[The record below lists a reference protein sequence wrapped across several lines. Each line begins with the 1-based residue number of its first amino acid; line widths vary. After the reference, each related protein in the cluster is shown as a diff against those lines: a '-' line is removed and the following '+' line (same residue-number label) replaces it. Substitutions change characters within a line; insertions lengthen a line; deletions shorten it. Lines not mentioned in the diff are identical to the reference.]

1 MAPELILAQLE
12 DEMRRAPITTATD
25 VYAFSS
31 ICLEVRSFF
40 HCQRY
45 LTECGNLL
53 FIILQA
59 LTGKLPYPHRRSD
72 QVVIIDIMNGVKP
85 SRGSQCLVGIAK
97 TTELWEMM
105 DQCWD
110 AMPRA
115 RPDVNQMCTLLERLR
130 HL

>member
-1 MAPELILAQLE
+1 LILAQLE

-31 ICLEVRSFF
+31 ICLE
-40 HCQRY
+40 
-45 LTECGNLL
+45 
-53 FIILQA
+53 II
-59 LTGKLPYPHRRSD
+59 TGKLPYPHRRSD

-85 SRGSQCLVGIAK
+85 SRGSQCLVGVAK

-110 AMPRA
+110 QMPRA
-115 RPDVNQMCTLLERLR
+115 RPDINQMCTLLGRLR